1 MRKRRASPFLII
13 GTVLLAAALSLYIH
27 NRLDSCRAGREADS
41 VLGSVQTQILAHTPL
56 PTEHDPQAGNAPP
69 PTPIPE
75 MPVVTVDGNDYIG
88 YLSVPSLGLELP
100 IMSDWD
106 YDKLQLAPCRQ
117 LGSVYTDDLVL
128 YTCTKGGRTRVIVFC
143 YRAAETASSSAP
155 RQTEK

>member
-1 MRKRRASPFLII
+1 M
-13 GTVLLAAALSLYIH
+13 
-27 NRLDSCRAGREADS
+27 
-41 VLGSVQTQILAHTPL
+41 LGSVQTQILAHTPL

-128 YTCTKGGRTRVIVFC
+128 STCTQGGRTRVIVFC
-143 YRAAETASSSAP
+143 DRAAETASSSAP
-155 RQTEK
+155 RHTEK